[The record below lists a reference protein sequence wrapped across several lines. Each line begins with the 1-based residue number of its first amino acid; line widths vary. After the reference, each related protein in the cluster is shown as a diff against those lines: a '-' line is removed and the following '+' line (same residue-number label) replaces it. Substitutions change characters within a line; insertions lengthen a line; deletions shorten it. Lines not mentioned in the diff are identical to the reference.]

1 MGNFPLSG
9 SVIGGWV
16 DSPWSPIWP
25 TQKQMQNIMKKTITI
40 LSVCFLAVAFAT
52 PAVAADKKKKKA
64 PTAVRV
70 PKTVE
75 LTADE
80 KTKLDAL
87 NKEFGPKLAE
97 LRKKQASIITAD
109 QKKAR
114 AEALKKA
121 KADGKKGKEL
131 QAAANAALALTDDQK
146 KQQAETKKAAGS
158 LNKEI
163 RGKFAA
169 LLTDEQK
176 AKLKGGKKKKN

>member
-1 MGNFPLSG
+1 MASF
-9 SVIGGWV
+9 
-16 DSPWSPIWP
+16 
-25 TQKQMQNIMKKTITI
+25 
-40 LSVCFLAVAFAT
+40 VA

-75 LTADE
+75 LTADQ

-114 AEALKKA
+114 AEANKKA

-131 QAAANAALALTDDQK
+131 RDVVNAAFAITADQK
-146 KQQAETKKAAGS
+146 AQQAETKKAMGA
-158 LNKEI
+158 LQKEI
-163 RGKFAA
+163 RTQFAA

-176 AKLKGGKKKKN
+176 AKLKAGKKKKN

>member
-1 MGNFPLSG
+1 
-9 SVIGGWV
+9 
-16 DSPWSPIWP
+16 
-25 TQKQMQNIMKKTITI
+25 MKKTITI
-40 LSVCFLAVAFAT
+40 LTACFMTVAFVA

-64 PTAVRV
+64 PTAVKV
-70 PKTVE
+70 PKSIE
-75 LTADE
+75 LTAGQ

-97 LRKKQASIITAD
+97 CKKKANSIITAD

-114 AEALKKA
+114 AEATKKA

-131 QAAANAALALTDDQK
+131 RAAANAAVAITADQK
-146 KQQAETKKAAGS
+146 AQQAECNKAMKA

-163 RGKFAA
+163 RTKFAA

-176 AKLKGGKKKKN
+176 AKIKGGKKKKN

>member
-1 MGNFPLSG
+1 
-9 SVIGGWV
+9 
-16 DSPWSPIWP
+16 
-25 TQKQMQNIMKKTITI
+25 MKKTITI
-40 LSVCFLAVAFAT
+40 LTACFLAIAFVA

-64 PTAVRV
+64 PTAVKV
-70 PKTVE
+70 PKSIE
-75 LTADE
+75 LTADQ
-80 KTKLDAL
+80 KTELDAL

-97 LRKKQASIITAD
+97 CRKKAASIITAD

-114 AEALKKA
+114 AEATKKA

-131 QAAANAALALTDDQK
+131 RAAGNAAFAITADQK
-146 KQQAETKKAAGS
+146 AQQAECKKATSA

-163 RGKFAA
+163 RTQFAA

>member
-1 MGNFPLSG
+1 
-9 SVIGGWV
+9 
-16 DSPWSPIWP
+16 
-25 TQKQMQNIMKKTITI
+25 MKKIITI
-40 LSVCFLAVAFAT
+40 LTACVLTVSFVA
-52 PAVAADKKKKKA
+52 PAVAADKKKKKV
-64 PTAVRV
+64 PNVVRV
-70 PKTVE
+70 PKTIE
-75 LTADE
+75 LTADQ

-97 LRKKQASIITAD
+97 CRKKQASIITAD

-114 AEALKKA
+114 AAATKKA

-131 QAAANAALALTDDQK
+131 RAAGNAAFAITADQK
-146 KQQAETKKAAGS
+146 AQQAECKKAMGA

-163 RGKFAA
+163 RTKFAA